1 MTGTKVQLIQFST
14 FRAQGSK
21 KQSTRVLYKQK
32 RGQFQ
37 SSESWSRVP
46 IQIPAVVPSNLPFC
60 NHISVDYRIVVSIL
74 KKLNLALFI
83 VIITLK
89 TVYYQNWSICKKHCR
104 PLEHYYW
111 KHSSATILFGVQR
124 TNGSSGGEPIG

>member
-83 VIITLK
+83 VIITFK
-89 TVYYQNWSICKKHCR
+89 TVYC
-104 PLEHYYW
+104 
-111 KHSSATILFGVQR
+111 
-124 TNGSSGGEPIG
+124 